1 MPARRDAEP
10 APAGR
15 CGKRTGA
22 YARRVRVHVVS
33 DVHGA
38 SAALAGAAG
47 GADALVCL
55 GDLLCFLD
63 YLEPANGLFPEL
75 FGEVAARRFIELR
88 TGKRFD
94 EARVFSRDL
103 WRGLDGD
110 GGATLREAMDR
121 QYDRLF
127 AALPEPAYLVF
138 GNVDVPEVGR
148 RHLRAGHH
156 LVDGTT
162 VDIGGARFGF
172 VGGGLP
178 SVYRTPN
185 ERPEEEY
192 AAAVAGLGAVDV
204 LCSHIPPEIPVLLYD
219 VVARRL
225 ERGSRAL
232 LGAISAIA
240 PRYAL
245 FGHVHQPLAA
255 RTRVGRTEC
264 VNVGHF
270 RATGKPYVLAL

>member
-1 MPARRDAEP
+1 MPSP
-10 APAGR
+10 
-15 CGKRTGA
+15 
-22 YARRVRVHVVS
+22 YARGVRVHVVS
-33 DVHGA
+33 DVHGR
-38 SAALAGAAG
+38 SAALAGASD
-47 GADALVCL
+47 GADALLCL

-75 FGEVAARRFIELR
+75 FGEGAARHFIDLR
-88 TGKRFD
+88 TRKRFED
-94 EARVFSRDL
+94 SRAYARDL

-110 GGATLREAMDR
+110 GGATLRAAMDR
-121 QYDRLF
+121 QYERLF

-138 GNVDVPEVGR
+138 GNVDVPDVGR
-148 RHLRAGHH
+148 RHLRPGHH
-156 LVDGTT
+156 LVDGRA
-162 VDIGGARFGF
+162 VEIDGVRFGF

-185 ERPEEEY
+185 EVPERSY

-204 LCSHIPPEIPVLLYD
+204 LCSHIPPEVPELLYD

-232 LGAISAIA
+232 RDAIEATA

-255 RTRVGRTEC
+255 RTRIGRTEC

-270 RATGKPYVLAL
+270 RATGRPYVLTL